1 MNLYIVRHGQ
11 TDINLEKRAQ
21 GRKDKPLNEVGITQ
35 AIELKKKFEKEG
47 LKFNDVYSSPQERAI
62 QTAKIITSDGDVII
76 DKRLDVYNLDS
87 ADGMLMKDVKITGT
101 VPDMS
106 IYEGVESLEEYKSR
120 IYDYPR

>member
-21 GRKDKPLNEVGITQ
+21 GRKGKPLNEVGITQ
-35 AIELKKKFEKEG
+35 AIELRKKFEKEG

>member
-1 MNLYIVRHGQ
+1 MPKN
-11 TDINLEKRAQ
+11 
-21 GRKDKPLNEVGITQ
+21 
-35 AIELKKKFEKEG
+35 
-47 LKFNDVYSSPQERAI
+47 
-62 QTAKIITSDGDVII
+62 DGDVII
-76 DKRLDVYNLDS
+76 DKRLEVYNLDS